1 MNDVVARYIE
11 LKEQKKSVEEQ
22 LSALELI
29 IFENHR
35 DDNRI
40 KLVSARKTV
49 NIRQETYE
57 LLDKIGIET
66 TVSET
71 RLKLINEFDAN
82 TQKMLLSNEDNFD
95 IKYSKESIRVK

>member
-1 MNDVVARYIE
+1 MTDVVARYIE
-11 LKEQKKSVEEQ
+11 LKEQKKNVEEQ

-29 IFENHR
+29 IFESHR
-35 DDNRI
+35 DDPRI
-40 KLVSARKTV
+40 KVVSSRKT
-49 NIRQETYE
+49 ITLRKETYE

-71 RLKLINEFDAN
+71 RLKVIDEFDIN

-95 IKYSKESIRVK
+95 VKFSKESIRVK